1 MILDGRMLFQDDDD
15 EKGKKSSEALMERM
29 LGTRSILLTG
39 QVNKEMAERVAR
51 QLLILEASSD
61 DPIKVFIDSQ
71 GGDADSG
78 FAILDM
84 LRFVKPEVQ
93 TIGMGLV
100 ASAGAI
106 ILLGADKKH
115 RFGLPNSHY
124 LIHQPLSG
132 VQGVATEIEI
142 FAQEIDKMRKKINK
156 LISEETGQPV
166 DKVEKDTDRD
176 YWMTSEEA
184 VNYGLLTKVIKNRKE
199 LKK

>member
-1 MILDGRMLFQDDDD
+1 MQRSEFMNFAD
-15 EKGKKSSEALMERM
+15 ETNEKSKDQNVLMEKM
-29 LGTRSILLTG
+29 LGTRSVLLTG
-39 QVNKEMAERVAR
+39 QVNKEMAERVSR
-51 QLLILEASSD
+51 QMLILEAAGD

-84 LRFVKPEVQ
+84 LRFVTPEIY

-106 ILLGADKKH
+106 ILLGAEKDN
-115 RFGLPNSHY
+115 RIGLPNSHY

-142 FAQEIDKMRKKINK
+142 FAQEIDKMRQKINT
-156 LISEETGQPV
+156 LIAEETGQPME
-166 DKVEKDTDRD
+166 KVKKDTDRD
-176 YWMTSEEA
+176 YWMSPDEA
-184 VNYGLLTKVIKNRKE
+184 IEYGLISKVVTKRKE
-199 LKK
+199 LDI

>member
-1 MILDGRMLFQDDDD
+1 MNLKNDSEEDGKQQNV
-15 EKGKKSSEALMERM
+15 LMEKM

-39 QVNKEMAERVAR
+39 QVNKEMAERASR
-51 QLLILEASSD
+51 QLLILEVNGD

-84 LRFVKPEVQ
+84 IRFVKPDVY

-106 ILLGADKKH
+106 ILLGAEKEH

-142 FAQEIDKMRKKINK
+142 FAEEIDKMRMKINK
-156 LISEETGQPV
+156 LIAEETGQ
-166 DKVEKDTDRD
+166 DIEKVREDTDRD
-176 YWMTSEEA
+176 YWMGPDEA
-184 VNYGLLTKVIKNRKE
+184 KEYGLISKVVTNRTE
-199 LKK
+199 LEI

>member
-1 MILDGRMLFQDDDD
+1 MMNDRIWYQDDEGK
-15 EKGKKSSEALMERM
+15 EKKRGDALIERM
-29 LGTRSILLTG
+29 LKTRSVLLTG

-51 QLLILEASSD
+51 QLLILESAGGE
-61 DPIKVFIDSQ
+61 PIKVFIDSQ

-84 LRFVKPEVQ
+84 IRFVEPDIY

-106 ILLGADKKH
+106 ILLGAKKKH
-115 RFGLPNSHY
+115 RYGLPNSHY

-142 FAQEIDKMRKKINK
+142 FAQEIDKMRKKINQ
-156 LISEETGQPV
+156 LIADETGQPL
-166 DKVEKDTDRD
+166 DKVKEDTDRD
-176 YWMTSEEA
+176 YWMSPEEA
-184 VNYGLLTKVIKNRKE
+184 LDYGLLNKVITNRSD
-199 LKK
+199 LK

>member
-1 MILDGRMLFQDDDD
+1 MNMQRKMELTKDTEENDRSQNV
-15 EKGKKSSEALMERM
+15 LMEKM

-39 QVNKEMAERVAR
+39 PVNKEMAERVSR

-61 DPIKVFIDSQ
+61 EPIKVFIDSQ

-84 LRFVKPEVQ
+84 IRFVNPDVY
-93 TIGMGLV
+93 TLGMGLV

-106 ILLGADKKH
+106 ILLGARQEH

-124 LIHQPLSG
+124 LVHQPLSG

-142 FAQEIDKMRKKINK
+142 FAEEIDKMRTKINK
-156 LISEETGQPV
+156 LIANETGQDIEQV
-166 DKVEKDTDRD
+166 RKDTDRD
-176 YWMTSEEA
+176 YWMSPEEA
-184 VNYGLLTKVIKNRKE
+184 KDYGLISKVVKNRSE
-199 LKK
+199 LEI